1 MRKERIS
8 SAQNTCKKVR
18 TPMFENNRNTRN
30 EDENVTL
37 VEKQKLIS
45 SGKIK

>member
-1 MRKERIS
+1 
-8 SAQNTCKKVR
+8 
-18 TPMFENNRNTRN
+18 MFENNRNTRN